1 MAVLTFWFSF
11 WFFVRFWD
19 RDFKKFYLLLSHQF
33 MVLVFF
39 VLVVFV
45 FVFFNDPLILL
56 RVNSGRY
63 IIPFFFFSIEKG
75 PSQILFASELSYRLR
90 VKTKNSKGKRR
101 LVFCSRAYKSWRFR
115 DFPGGPVGKTPRSQC
130 RGLCSIPG
138 RGTRSHMHAATKSP
152 HSAIKK
158 NPTCRN

>member
-1 MAVLTFWFSF
+1 MEPCSWGPGTGGWIFTVY
-11 WFFVRFWD
+11 
-19 RDFKKFYLLLSHQF
+19 YLMFLDI
-33 MVLVFF
+33 
-39 VLVVFV
+39 
-45 FVFFNDPLILL
+45 FNHVSVL

-158 NPTCRN
+158 NPTCRNWRSHVLQRRYRVLQLRPDAA